1 MEDNKPVKFKEE
13 FYNTE
18 DILIGGFLA
27 IVSTYGYEK
36 AMVILKAYIHTGNSY
51 IIPKENGLRG
61 LFEAEKIN
69 EYVINKARL
78 KNVTEEKFIEEIYKK
93 NSKGI
98 EQLDNIID
106 EYKYINHRL
115 EYGKPTR
122 IHRLKFLVEKF
133 NELTLPEKF
142 YIKFK
147 IQNFDKVCELIQGK
161 LDFEAKNQEN
171 EQKKYPTP
179 QVDAV
184 MGRET
189 PKPNIPN
196 NFASAPQAPKSKE
209 SQANNT
215 QQPVA
220 SSKIKMPY
228 CITFD
233 YQATMESDYARTNS
247 MQVVKVVPGSEITD
261 VAKEMCGKRYIGKF
275 NDFLIDGTKYTSP
288 EQIVEAYYEFSWG
301 SRNKK
306 EQNNKAPQPTVAP
319 DKYTKVKLRPRIIK
333 EQQVEKTNTPVE
345 PEPLRT
351 PQVETVVSEKIPER
365 VMEQV
370 RRMTSSKEQ
379 SKPDFP
385 KINLEDVIRTSIPE
399 QGKDRKARRKY
410 SSIIDA
416 YNSINV
422 IEDVTKHSS
431 ITETTEKCN
440 DIALKLNRLRRSVSS
455 KGKDVKLEKKIME
468 TSSSIG
474 RYMVFLFEYSSK
486 LLRYKVV
493 AESSFDMKKQLAML
507 ANIRQLIE
515 TYKKDIPSK
524 TYRDIKNFAKF
535 EKGVVIEEEALM
547 QTEQVTR

>member
-1 MEDNKPVKFKEE
+1 MEENKPVKFKEE

-36 AMVILKAYIHTGNSY
+36 AMVILKSYIYTGNSY

-61 LFEAEKIN
+61 LFETEKIN
-69 EYVINKARL
+69 EYVINNARL

-98 EQLDNIID
+98 EQLDNIVD
-106 EYKYINHRL
+106 EYKYINYRL
-115 EYGKPTR
+115 ESGKPTR

-161 LDFEAKNQEN
+161 LDLEAKKQEN

-179 QVDAV
+179 QVDAI

-196 NFASAPQAPKSKE
+196 NFASAQQAPKAKG
-209 SQANNT
+209 SQINNA

-220 SSKIKMPY
+220 SSEIEMPKR
-228 CITFD
+228 ITIN
-233 YQATMESDYARTNS
+233 YQATMENAYARANS
-247 MQVVKVVPGSEITD
+247 LQVVEVQIGSHIED

-275 NDFLIDGTKYTSP
+275 NNFLIDGTKYTSP
-288 EQIVEAYYEFSWG
+288 QQIVDAYFKDIEKS
-301 SRNKK
+301 KAQQAEK
-306 EQNNKAPQPTVAP
+306 EQKIIAPQPAVAP
-319 DKYTKVKLRPRIIK
+319 NKYTKEKLRPRIIK
-333 EQQVEKTNTPVE
+333 EPEVKNQNAPVE
-345 PEPLRT
+345 PEPPRA
-351 PQVETVVSEKIPER
+351 PQVETVLSEKIPER
-365 VMEQV
+365 VMEQA
-370 RRMTSSKEQ
+370 
-379 SKPDFP
+379 KPEFP
-385 KINLEDVIRTSIPE
+385 KINLEDVIRNNMPE

-410 SSIIDA
+410 TSIIEE
-416 YNSINV
+416 YKSINV
-422 IEDVTKHSS
+422 IEDVTKNSS
-431 ITETTEKCN
+431 VNVTTEKCQEIT
-440 DIALKLNRLRRSVSS
+440 DKLNRLRRSVST
-455 KGKDVKLEKKIME
+455 KGKDAKLEKKIME
-468 TSSSIG
+468 AYTSIA
-474 RYMVFLFEYSSK
+474 RYTVFLFRYSSE
-486 LLRYKVV
+486 LLKYKVA

-535 EKGVVIEEEALM
+535 EKAVVIEEEALM

>member
-1 MEDNKPVKFKEE
+1 VEENKPVKFKEE

-36 AMVILKAYIHTGNSY
+36 AMVILKSYIYTGNSY

-61 LFEAEKIN
+61 LFETEKIN
-69 EYVINKARL
+69 EYVINNARL

-98 EQLDNIID
+98 EQLDNIVD
-106 EYKYINHRL
+106 EYKYINYRL
-115 EYGKPTR
+115 ESGKPTR

-161 LDFEAKNQEN
+161 LDLEAKKQEN

-179 QVDAV
+179 QVDAI

-196 NFASAPQAPKSKE
+196 NFASAQQAPKAKG
-209 SQANNT
+209 SQINNA

-220 SSKIKMPY
+220 SSEIEMPKR
-228 CITFD
+228 ITIN
-233 YQATMESDYARTNS
+233 YQATMENAYARANS
-247 MQVVKVVPGSEITD
+247 LQVVEVQIGSHIED

-275 NDFLIDGTKYTSP
+275 NNFLIDGTKYTSP
-288 EQIVEAYYEFSWG
+288 QQIVDAYFKDIEKS
-301 SRNKK
+301 KAQQAEK
-306 EQNNKAPQPTVAP
+306 EQKIIAPQPAVAP
-319 DKYTKVKLRPRIIK
+319 NKYTKEKLRPRIIK
-333 EQQVEKTNTPVE
+333 EPEVKNQNAPVE
-345 PEPLRT
+345 PEPPRA
-351 PQVETVVSEKIPER
+351 PQVETVLSEKIPER
-365 VMEQV
+365 VMEQA
-370 RRMTSSKEQ
+370 
-379 SKPDFP
+379 KPEFP
-385 KINLEDVIRTSIPE
+385 KINLEDVIRNNMPE

-410 SSIIDA
+410 TSIIEE
-416 YNSINV
+416 YKSINV
-422 IEDVTKHSS
+422 IEDVTKNSS
-431 ITETTEKCN
+431 VNVTTEKCQEIT
-440 DIALKLNRLRRSVSS
+440 DKLNRLRRSVST
-455 KGKDVKLEKKIME
+455 KGKDAKLEKKIME
-468 TSSSIG
+468 AYTSIA
-474 RYMVFLFEYSSK
+474 RYTVFLFRYSSE
-486 LLRYKVV
+486 LLKYKVA

-535 EKGVVIEEEALM
+535 EKAVVIEEEALM